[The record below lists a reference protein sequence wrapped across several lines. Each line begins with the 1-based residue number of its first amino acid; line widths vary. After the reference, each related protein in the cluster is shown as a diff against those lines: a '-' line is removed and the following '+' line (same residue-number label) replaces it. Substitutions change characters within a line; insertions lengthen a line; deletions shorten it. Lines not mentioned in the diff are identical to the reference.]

1 MTTYSIGI
9 MGDDGEFTILATLNN
24 NGGHLSDAL
33 FAQQVIDLTNWYNE
47 RLTETVQ
54 ALERQ
59 DVEDIVCTDDEC
71 WG

>member
-9 MGDDGEFTILATLNN
+9 MGEDKEFTILATLNN
-24 NGGHLSDAL
+24 NSGHLSDAE
-33 FAQQVIDLTNWYNE
+33 FYQQVIDLTNWYNSK
-47 RLTETVQ
+47 TVDMVQ

-59 DVEDIVCTDDEC
+59 DVEDSVCVDEEC